1 MKESLKIAF
10 VFIGT
15 IIGAGLASG
24 QEILQFFSMYGI
36 YSIYGIILCMF
47 VYIISSIVIIELCFR
62 YNLRSYKDMVFL
74 VLGRKSGKFVDLILT
89 FFIFA
94 GNTIII
100 SGGSAMLNEYMHIN
114 KAISLVIMSIL
125 ILIIGMMS
133 TKGVIATN
141 SIIVPMSTCL
151 ITVLGIMVFKSHIPL
166 NNVEPYISSFPV
178 FKKDWVISSVVYA
191 CFNLMTA
198 AGVLCPMTQEMR
210 NKKHF
215 TKGCILGSI
224 VLTLIALIINFSILI
239 YYPKSFY
246 SEIPNLY
253 ISRYYGNFIT
263 LFLTI
268 VIWLEMFST
277 EIGDIYSLSKRL
289 EYSLNISYIKSAI
302 LVVIVSVPFSFIGFS
317 NLIRILYPPYGFI
330 SMIFMIGCFYRFI
343 IFYFKKAR

>member
-1 MKESLKIAF
+1 MKENLKIAF

-36 YSIYGIILCMF
+36 YGIYGIILCMF
-47 VYIISSIVIIELCFR
+47 IYIISSIVIIELCFR

-74 VLGRKSGKFVDLILT
+74 VLGKKSGKIVDLILT

-100 SGGSAMLNEYMHIN
+100 SGGSAMLNEYMNIN
-114 KAISLVIMSIL
+114 KIISLIIMSLL
-125 ILIIGMMS
+125 ILIVGMLS

-151 ITVLGIMVFKSHIPL
+151 ITVLGIIVFRSHVPL
-166 NNVEPYISSFPV
+166 NNIKSYTSSFPV
-178 FKKDWVISSVVYA
+178 FKKDWAASSVVYA

-198 AGVLCPMTQEMR
+198 AGVLCPMTQEMK

-215 TKGCILGSI
+215 INGCILGSI

-253 ISRYYGNFIT
+253 IARYYGSFIT
-263 LFLTI
+263 FFLTV

-277 EIGDIYSLSKRL
+277 EVGDIYSLSKRL
-289 EYSLNISYIKSAI
+289 EYSLNISYIKSSI
-302 LVVIVSVPFSFIGFS
+302 LVVIVSIPFSFIGFS

-330 SMIFMIGCFYRFI
+330 SMIFMLGCFYRFI
-343 IFYFKKAR
+343 ILYFKKAR

>member
-1 MKESLKIAF
+1 MKEYLKIAF

-24 QEILQFFSMYGI
+24 QEILQFFSVYGI
-36 YSIYGIILCMF
+36 PGIYGIILCMF
-47 VYIISSIVIIELCFR
+47 IYIISSFIIIELCFR
-62 YNLRSYKDMVFL
+62 YNLRSYKDMIFL
-74 VLGRKSGKFVDLILT
+74 VLGNKSGRLVDLILT

-114 KAISLVIMSIL
+114 KGISLSVMSLL
-125 ILIIGMMS
+125 ILIVGMLS
-133 TKGVIATN
+133 TKGVIAAN

-151 ITVLGIMVFKSHIPL
+151 ITVLGIMVFKAEVPI
-166 NNVEPYISSFPV
+166 NNIKSFLSSFPA
-178 FKKDWVISSVVYA
+178 FKKGWVISSIVYA

-198 AGVLCPMTQEMR
+198 AGVLCPMTQEMK
-210 NKKHF
+210 NKKNF
-215 TKGCILGSI
+215 IKGCILGSI
-224 VLTLIALIINFSILI
+224 VLTIIALIINFSILI

-253 ISRYYGNFIT
+253 ISRYYGNLIT
-263 LFLTI
+263 FFLI
-268 VIWLEMFST
+268 AVIWLEMFST

-289 EYSLNISYIKSAI
+289 QYSLNISYIKSSI
-302 LVVIVSVPFSFIGFS
+302 LVVIVSIPFSFIGFS

-330 SMIFMIGCFYRFI
+330 SMIFMIGCAHKFI
-343 IFYFKKAR
+343 IFYFKKDR